1 MEAEYIALSTS
12 MRSLIPL
19 KTLVEEVAA
28 SLMEDSTFLTNTYSS
43 AFEGKMEPSSL
54 QQLPEELLVLNI
66 LLFLTT
72 ASTSMSPVA
81 AIF

>member
-19 KTLVEEVAA
+19 KTLVGEVAK

-43 AFEGKMEPSSL
+43 VFENNNGAPHTCDCSK
-54 QQLPEELLVLNI
+54 NDY
-66 LLFLTT
+66 LF
-72 ASTSMSPVA
+72 
-81 AIF
+81 F